1 MSYRTLHKLGEEQML
16 KRLGLDWGSFLPK
29 TSFAMAAG
37 PATFGLL
44 KGIIITISTIA
55 SIPVITVVML
65 FAYVP
70 EIGFVDYVP
79 SQELLELELSEAVND
94 LLAEELKIDIT
105 EERVNQFIQS
115 YIVEEINPSYNPASN
130 CTDNDCRFV
139 FVETNGAA
147 FGVNAI
153 WATLLEDELVLNVA
167 VTELIIGI
175 EQTVVARMRFELT
188 DNAEVFEVKF
198 AGFQTG
204 YIPLP
209 LGFIVNLIAPILES
223 NGLALTSTGTNGVTY
238 DVADLSFRVD
248 KQTLI
253 DEMIDDEML
262 AYYASLTVQE
272 ELLQV
277 TIDPTDKQIRLF
289 VDQERLY
296 TQTSIPLIP
305 GSVELVTVMYL
316 RYLIAEG
323 TVNIGD
329 LFR

>member
-1 MSYRTLHKLGEEQML
+1 MSYRTLHKQGEEQML
-16 KRLGLDWGSFLPK
+16 KRLGLDWSSFFPK
-29 TSFAMAAG
+29 VSFAMVAG

-44 KGIIITISTIA
+44 KGIIITITTIA
-55 SIPVITVVML
+55 SIPVIVIVML

-79 SQELLELELSEAVND
+79 SQELLELELSEAVRD
-94 LLAEELKIDIT
+94 LLAGELKIDIT
-105 EERVNQFIQS
+105 EERINQFIHS

-130 CTDNDCRFV
+130 CRDNDCRFV

-153 WATLLEDELVLNVA
+153 WATLLNDELVLNIA
-167 VTELIIGI
+167 VTDLVFTG
-175 EQTVVARMRFELT
+175 EQTAVVRMRFELT

-209 LGFIVNLIAPILES
+209 LRFIVNLITPILES
-223 NGLALTSTGTNGVTY
+223 NGVALTSTGTNGVTY
-238 DVADLSFRVD
+238 DIANLSFLVD

-253 DEMIDDEML
+253 DEMIDNEML
-262 AYYASLTVQE
+262 VYYASLIVQE

-277 TIDPTDKQIRLF
+277 TIDPIDKQIRLF

-296 TQTSIPLIP
+296 TQTSIPLVP

-316 RYLIAEG
+316 RDLIAAG